1 MRRSLL
7 ASLVLVL
14 IIPAFLWPAWAQ
26 ETTPTE
32 TEPPREFNYNRAL
45 QDYLYQFDQYR
56 QAYKDYQ
63 VAKSQY
69 HIYKT
74 LTAETIALE
83 QTIKMLQAR
92 DEVIATYLT
101 ALRLRLAEKT
111 KVGSSRLNALYLQ
124 LDEEVIWSRE
134 HKENLTSAG
143 SIPDLLSLSKQT
155 EDRYKNT
162 EILIYHSLVEIFFYQ
177 EGLIHSQ
184 IFAAISEL
192 EVKIRAIR
200 DSGDKDVGRIER
212 WLLEAK
218 NRKVRSDEKLT
229 EAQSLEISRRSD
241 SNLRRQ
247 SYNRI
252 IYLLEQSHQY
262 LKETNRNLS
271 EIIREIKRGD

>member
-1 MRRSLL
+1 MKKSLL
-7 ASLVLVL
+7 VLLVLVL
-14 IIPAFLWPAWAQ
+14 IIPTFLWPAWAQ
-26 ETTPTE
+26 EITLTE

-69 HIYKT
+69 QTYQT

-83 QTIKMLQAR
+83 QTIKMLQVR

-124 LDEEVIWSRE
+124 LDEEIIWFRE

-162 EILIYHSLVEIFFYQ
+162 EILIYHSLVEIFLYQ

-184 IFAAISEL
+184 IFFVISEL
-192 EVKIRAIR
+192 EAKINVIR
-200 DSGDKDVGRIER
+200 ESGDKDVGRIER

-247 SYNRI
+247 NYNRI

-262 LKETNRNLS
+262 LKETNQSLS